1 MHKKGHAFS
10 SKAYHNNK
18 AVKIFGF
25 KKVYLRVHTML
36 KPFLLTDLAKFV
48 SFLFL
53 HKTILI
59 IYKHI
64 ETISDQLFMSV
75 TSVCQTLYNFIHSQH
90 HRFSGFLHLLVSQ
103 HLQALEQGSDN
114 RTQVHRRFR
123 QLCSLEHPQNASCIH
138 ADDTTSWVISFGFR
152 IPSSLRY
159 QPFSSS
165 GRGMDHM
172 YINTILAKLEV

>member
-1 MHKKGHAFS
+1 MIINAQKGSRFFLKSLSQQRGSKDIRFQKGLFES
-10 SKAYHNNK
+10 SYN
-18 AVKIFGF
+18 VETIS
-25 KKVYLRVHTML
+25 L
-36 KPFLLTDLAKFV
+36 LLTDLAKFV

-64 ETISDQLFMSV
+64 KTISDQLFMSV
-75 TSVCQTLYNFIHSQH
+75 TSVCQTLYDFIHSQH

-103 HLQALEQGSDN
+103 HLQALEQGSEN

-123 QLCSLEHPQNASCIH
+123 QLCLLEHPQNASCMPS
-138 ADDTTSWVISFGFR
+138 DDTTSWVISFGMR

-159 QPFSSS
+159 QAFSSS
-165 GRGMDHM
+165 GRGLDGQASWA
-172 YINTILAKLEV
+172 LF

>member
-1 MHKKGHAFS
+1 M
-10 SKAYHNNK
+10 
-18 AVKIFGF
+18 
-25 KKVYLRVHTML
+25 
-36 KPFLLTDLAKFV
+36 

-123 QLCSLEHPQNASCIH
+123 QLCSLEHPQNASCMH
-138 ADDTTSWVISFGFR
+138 ADDTTSWVISFGLR

>member
-1 MHKKGHAFS
+1 MVRK
-10 SKAYHNNK
+10 
-18 AVKIFGF
+18 
-25 KKVYLRVHTML
+25 
-36 KPFLLTDLAKFV
+36 LTLAKFV

-64 ETISDQLFMSV
+64 KTISDQLFMSV

-123 QLCSLEHPQNASCIH
+123 QLCSLEHPQNASCMH
-138 ADDTTSWVISFGFR
+138 ADDTTSWVKPPPPPLPLSHHHRHSHR
-152 IPSSLRY
+152 IRRPCYPAYERIIEDRPL
-159 QPFSSS
+159 
-165 GRGMDHM
+165 G
-172 YINTILAKLEV
+172 